1 MAEGTCIKVRPHEL
15 EVYSPAGHRDTR
27 NRRLIGPEA
36 GSLHVEVILGEMGPQ
51 GIGEVHAHGS
61 CDQIFYLLEGRLKV
75 ISDEAEEILDPGD
88 LGFIPEG
95 VLHEVV
101 CMSEEARFLVMYA
114 PPKRD

>member
-1 MAEGTCIKVRPHEL
+1 MAEGICIKVRPHEI
-15 EVYSPAGHRDTR
+15 EVYSPAGHKDTR

-36 GSLHVEVILGEMGPQ
+36 GSSNVEVILGEMGPQ
-51 GIGEVHAHGS
+51 GIAEAHAHKN

-75 ISDEAEEILDPGD
+75 ISDKTEEILDPGD

-95 VLHEVV
+95 VPHEVN
-101 CMSEEARFLVMYA
+101 CMAEEARFLVMYA